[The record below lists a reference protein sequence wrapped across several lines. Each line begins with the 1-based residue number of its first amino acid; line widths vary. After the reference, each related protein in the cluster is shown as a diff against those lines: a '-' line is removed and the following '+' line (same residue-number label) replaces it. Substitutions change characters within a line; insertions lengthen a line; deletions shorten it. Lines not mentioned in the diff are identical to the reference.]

1 MYIKKKVLYFGLI
14 FIGLMISSAWWL
26 GLHRY
31 NQRMGNALQ
40 TLEVLDSSL
49 DIANESI
56 CSSNKM
62 MIWDWHDKAKD
73 PAKAEKAGLYGP
85 KISNVIDESERVAEY
100 IEGFKEKIKNN
111 CISNGGTTVLS
122 VDYKAQFVMTKEMNS
137 DLTDT
142 LIVLLKNL
150 NQLLSPKM
158 LNIWQK
164 RLPLAD
170 SDQLKHRVKL
180 WLIDGFGNIPS
191 STALARLTQIQN
203 DVLRSGFLIAQALSE
218 NIAYGCNLVSNKFEA
233 LAGIN
238 SMVFAAG
245 DTAEIT
251 AGLGSFTTTGN
262 PIIYINGQQQQLDAN
277 GVAFYRKKVGK
288 EEKGKIPVVITFTN
302 PHTGEKTSVQKQISY
317 IVKK

>member
-1 MYIKKKVLYFGLI
+1 
-14 FIGLMISSAWWL
+14 MIASAWWL

-31 NQRMGNALQ
+31 NQQMDNALQ
-40 TLEVLDSSL
+40 TLDVLDSSL
-49 DIANESI
+49 DVANESI
-56 CSSNKM
+56 RSSNKM
-62 MIWDWHDKAKD
+62 MIWDWHNKAKD
-73 PAKAEKAGLYGP
+73 PAMEKQAGLYGP
-85 KISNVIDESERVAEY
+85 KILSSIEESERVADY
-100 IEGFKEKIKNN
+100 IEKFKQKIKEN
-111 CISNGGTTVLS
+111 CMLNGDTIVLS
-122 VDYKAQFVMTKEMNS
+122 ADYKAQFVMTKEMNS

-203 DVLRSGFLIAQALSE
+203 DVLRSGTLIAQALSE
-218 NIAYGCNLVSNKFEA
+218 NFAYGCNLVMDKFEA

-277 GVAFYRKKVGK
+277 GIAFYRKKVGK
-288 EEKGKIPVVITFTN
+288 EEKGKIPIVITFTN